1 MVSKCPVCG
10 DNMTMHLH
18 CDEYFIKNEHW
29 YKAACYYVAFLNKM
43 EKKKG
48 ILLELGVGF
57 NTPFITCPNHLTAI
71 KTQVLISSYTSVV
84 LK

>member
-10 DNMTMHLH
+10 GNMTMHLH

-29 YKAACYYVAFLNKM
+29 YKAASYYVAFLNKM

-57 NTPFITCPNHLTAI
+57 NTPLRYLPKPSNC
-71 KTQVLISSYTSVV
+71 Y
-84 LK
+84 